1 MPLII
6 GALVAA
12 LIGAAR
18 IHLGGIVGRALL
30 TLGIGFVTHKYVLP
44 AITGLIADYIGQLP
58 AYAVAYIGALGL
70 DVAFVM
76 IVSAW
81 ISIRIQK
88 FTVEKITGG
97 AS

>member
-18 IHLGGIVGRALL
+18 LYLGGIVGRALL
-30 TLGIGFVTHKYVLP
+30 TLGIGFVTHKFVLP
-44 AITGLIADYIGQLP
+44 AITGLIAEYIGRLP
-58 AYAVAYIGALGL
+58 AFAVAYIGALGL

-81 ISIRIQK
+81 IAVKVQS